1 MAVFT
6 KTISVRQI
14 IRACLLFLLPLA
26 LPLAPECGSTA
37 EQATRPETIL
47 RHGPVSST
55 SAGKSVPVSVV
66 VSDPLEI
73 FEVRLYFKTMSADKY
88 LFISMTGSSKGEFTA
103 ELPPAKNDTR
113 GLDYILLFKN
123 SRGEVRKTKPFRL
136 LVLNDYTLP
145 PPSPALFEVLTEH
158 DTGAEENTDFGVPLK
173 LSQTPEPLLAY
184 AVEDPSMAQTIS
196 GTGDDKNIL
205 NGFSGLSG
213 VSFSVKIGGFGFF
226 YKGFSSH

>member
-6 KTISVRQI
+6 KKISVRQI
-14 IRACLLFLLPLA
+14 ILSYLLFFPPLA
-26 LPLAPECGSTA
+26 LPLFQENGWTA
-37 EQATRPETIL
+37 EAAQPEMTL

-55 SAGKSVPVSVV
+55 SAGKSIPVSVT
-66 VSDPLEI
+66 VSDPLEV
-73 FEVRLYFKTMSADKY
+73 FEVRLYFKTMAAEKY

-103 ELPPAKNDTR
+103 KLPPAKNDTR
-113 GLDYILLFKN
+113 GLDYLLLFKN

-145 PPSPALFEVLTEH
+145 PPSPALFEVMTEQ
-158 DTGAEENTDFGVPLK
+158 DIDAEENTDFGVPLK
-173 LSQTPEPLLAY
+173 LCQTPEPLLAY
-184 AVEDPSMAQTIS
+184 AVEDPSATQTVT
-196 GTGDDKNIL
+196 GTGSGKNIL
-205 NGFSGLSG
+205 ASVGGLPG